1 MVTGL
6 AQEPCDLVS
15 ALPFKVSP
23 IVTLD
28 PIKTLY
34 FVALTT

>member
-1 MVTGL
+1 MVSGL
-6 AQEPCDLVS
+6 AQEPRDLVS

-23 IVTLD
+23 IITLD

-34 FVALTT
+34 FVAMTT